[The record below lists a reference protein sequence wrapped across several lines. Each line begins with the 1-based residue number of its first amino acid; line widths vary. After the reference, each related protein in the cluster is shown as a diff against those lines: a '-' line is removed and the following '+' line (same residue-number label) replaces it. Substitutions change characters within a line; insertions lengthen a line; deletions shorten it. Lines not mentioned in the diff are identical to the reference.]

1 MIDWSSHRGKLVTP
15 EMLRELNRMSRRLEE
30 IDRSHL
36 ELRDALRR
44 KIEEDVS
51 TEVIPVEITG
61 TEVRDGVEVHAWR
74 EITTDDA
81 AQDGG
86 RSSDGYDENDDP
98 DEFAFGAKGLRKPE
112 LFVLRHQVA
121 IDEGGSPLHEERYS
135 LLAPGR
141 SFWGEVK
148 SATPIGGT
156 VAAAKWKYLL
166 DEVRRD
172 DPDDVSFEA
181 VPGGLEDVEAYN
193 SLEAANTNTEGYGM
207 TLETSGGVFYAQCT
221 DEQLEFGHVPVGSV
235 HRVWAETIL
244 DGSGDPVT
252 VWTFSAPNPVDGCV
266 ECPEEAAGEPEE

>member
-1 MIDWSSHRGKLVTP
+1 MSTWRSFRGKLVND
-15 EMLRELNRMSRRLEE
+15 EMLRGLERMEALLAELQTRQRVVDEAILQIQDEAP
-30 IDRSHL
+30 D
-36 ELRDALRR
+36 
-44 KIEEDVS
+44 

-86 RSSDGYDENDDP
+86 RSSEGYDENDDP

-121 IDEGGSPLHEERYS
+121 IEEGGDPLHEERYS